1 MFFRVLLWPWL
12 LLWLPLA
19 VIGCGKKGP
28 PLAPLNLVPEP
39 AGNVTARRL
48 GATVYLQMSVPL
60 KNANGRGPVAVDH
73 LEIYAVTA
81 APGAMLP
88 NNRDLLTPERIIG
101 RIPVKPPVTEDEAT
115 PAEDAPKD
123 TRPGPGETVTFL
135 ETLTE
140 VQLKPQIFPS
150 PKSAADQKA
159 GASELPSPPV
169 GEAPSATSPAR
180 PTSDETDEE
189 TPAEPPPATPVPAA
203 GTASM
208 GGATSEPPGQPAASA
223 PAATPGAPQPAAARG
238 PAPPITVPTR
248 IYVVRGIT
256 KRGRPGAPSGRL
268 AVPLVPAPP
277 VARGLATTFSEK
289 AVTVTWLPPL
299 LESGSTTDRK
309 MAYNV
314 YAVPKAEASLEDLPR
329 PLNDKPLEVASF
341 AHPNAQPGAEQCFVV
356 RTVEIVAGATLESEP
371 SARACITPRDIFP
384 PATPKAL
391 SAVAGPGAINLIWDA
406 NSEAD
411 VAGYVILRA
420 PAPGDTLQPLNSE
433 PTRETRYRDATV
445 KPGVRYVYAIVA
457 VDRAGNRSA
466 PSPRIEETAR

>member
-1 MFFRVLLWPWL
+1 
-12 LLWLPLA
+12 
-19 VIGCGKKGP
+19 
-28 PLAPLNLVPEP
+28 
-39 AGNVTARRL
+39 
-48 GATVYLQMSVPL
+48 
-60 KNANGRGPVAVDH
+60 
-73 LEIYAVTA
+73 
-81 APGAMLP
+81 
-88 NNRDLLTPERIIG
+88 
-101 RIPVKPPVTEDEAT
+101 
-115 PAEDAPKD
+115 
-123 TRPGPGETVTFL
+123 
-135 ETLTE
+135 
-140 VQLKPQIFPS
+140 
-150 PKSAADQKA
+150 
-159 GASELPSPPV
+159 
-169 GEAPSATSPAR
+169 
-180 PTSDETDEE
+180 
-189 TPAEPPPATPVPAA
+189 
-203 GTASM
+203 
-208 GGATSEPPGQPAASA
+208 
-223 PAATPGAPQPAAARG
+223 
-238 PAPPITVPTR
+238 
-248 IYVVRGIT
+248 
-256 KRGRPGAPSGRL
+256 
-268 AVPLVPAPP
+268 
-277 VARGLATTFSEK
+277 
-289 AVTVTWLPPL
+289 VTVTWLPPL

-314 YAVPKAEASLEDLPR
+314 YAVPRAEASLEDLPR
-329 PLNDKPLEVASF
+329 PLNDKPLDVASF